1 MLEQKIKIS
10 DLESLL
16 NPTTRKELRS
26 VLEHFSKNDLI
37 KYILEHAEL
46 EDKEWDDVYL
56 HHDKK
61 VVYFRYYY
69 LGTNEWGI
77 SKESDRV
84 FLEISLNENYEVID

>member
-1 MLEQKIKIS
+1 MLEQKVRVDK
-10 DLESLL
+10 LESLL

-26 VLEHFSKNDLI
+26 VLEHSSKSELI
-37 KYILEHAEL
+37 KFILDYATL
-46 EDKEWDDVYL
+46 EDEEWDDVYL